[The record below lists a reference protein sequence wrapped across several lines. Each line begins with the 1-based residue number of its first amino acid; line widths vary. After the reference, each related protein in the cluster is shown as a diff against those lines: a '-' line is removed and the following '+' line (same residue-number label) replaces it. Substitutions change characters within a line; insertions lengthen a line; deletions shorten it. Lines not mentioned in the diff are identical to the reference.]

1 MYSIN
6 PLSVLGMADIV
17 RNSKA
22 NTVVLSA
29 AVSNTS
35 KMLMRLL
42 KKEGMVKNVI
52 GISRSSIH
60 D

>member
-1 MYSIN
+1 M
-6 PLSVLGMADIV
+6 GMADIV

>member
-1 MYSIN
+1 MCSIN
-6 PLSVLGMADIV
+6 PLSVMGMADIV